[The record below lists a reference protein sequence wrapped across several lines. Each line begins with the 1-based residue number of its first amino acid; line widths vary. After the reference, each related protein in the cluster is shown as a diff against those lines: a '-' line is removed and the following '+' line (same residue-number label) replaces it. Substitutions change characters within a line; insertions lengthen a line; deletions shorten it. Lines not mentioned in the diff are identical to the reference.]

1 MYGIVVFCIRL
12 FILFRIDVISKQI
25 DNIIDT
31 SFIMQT
37 EEKDAASQIQLPPVL
52 EDRFDCIEQQVRDI
66 TAITVN
72 KIT

>member
-1 MYGIVVFCIRL
+1 M
-12 FILFRIDVISKQI
+12 ISKQI